1 MIPNRRLT
9 LTTRVDE
16 EVTGLASP
24 LFVHVDH
31 DGFGRV
37 YGVRISSKWKDG
49 ASIDLLLNALGDAV
63 SDGIAAVAA

>member
-1 MIPNRRLT
+1 MLPNRTQT

-16 EVTGLASP
+16 EITGLASP

-31 DGFGRV
+31 DGHGKV
-37 YGVRISSKWKDG
+37 CGVRISTRWKDG

-63 SDGIAAVAA
+63 TESIAAVAA

>member
-1 MIPNRRLT
+1 MLPNRTQT

-24 LFVHVDH
+24 LFVHIDH
-31 DGFGRV
+31 DGRGKV
-37 YGVRISSKWKDG
+37 CGVRISTKWKDG

-63 SDGIAAVAA
+63 SEGIAAVAT